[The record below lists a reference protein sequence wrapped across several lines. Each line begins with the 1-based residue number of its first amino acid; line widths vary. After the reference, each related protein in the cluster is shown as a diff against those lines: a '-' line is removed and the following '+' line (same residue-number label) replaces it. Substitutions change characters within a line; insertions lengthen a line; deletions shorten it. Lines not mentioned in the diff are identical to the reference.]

1 VIVLLALF
9 ACGEPR
15 HTANLL
21 VVVTPEAQEALGED
35 AWQAEVV
42 VRLTDG
48 FYLDDADQPVQY
60 LSLGGWLCEPTGQP
74 QVFPL
79 HYEDAGCAVASP
91 VELWVAPSSR
101 ADLYE
106 PGEEVDG
113 CLCGCGNREVDTY
126 QNDLDEIEHPEP
138 PEGAP
143 YAQGT
148 LWEAAGDGISCDLE
162 ARGSDLELVLG
173 G

>member
-1 VIVLLALF
+1 MIALLALL

-15 HTANLL
+15 HTADVR
-21 VVVTPEAQEALGED
+21 VVVTPEAQAALGED
-35 AWQAEVV
+35 AWLAEVV

-60 LSLGGWLCEPTGQP
+60 LSLGGYLCEPAGEP

-79 HYEDAGCAVASP
+79 HFEDRGCAVASP
-91 VELWVAPSSR
+91 VEVWVASSSL
-101 ADLYE
+101 ADRYE
-106 PGEEVDG
+106 PGEPADG
-113 CLCGCGNREVDTY
+113 CLCDCGRREVDRY
-126 QNDLDEIEHPEP
+126 SNDVGEIEHPEP

-143 YAQGT
+143 YASGT

-162 ARGSDLELVLG
+162 ARGSDIELVIG